1 MQISLWS
8 QKFII
13 VVKASQKFM
22 LLLQFEVQS
31 LFQSRIHHH
40 QPVIKLLFLLFPSFF
55 CIIIKGLK
63 LPLTQ
68 TSTPHPHLPC
78 SQIQKPHSRHSRVL
92 SPQITH
98 TQHRQHHSTLPII
111 NRCHKTL
118 RSITK
123 PLPQLQLEHHTS
135 RQQPTQAYTMDEP
148 SQHFTRTLTEVPRQS
163 KKETG
168 EKRETEREFGFGLK
182 PERSSPT
189 SKVTPI
195 VQSPPK
201 FQADSH

>member
-22 LLLQFEVQS
+22 LLLQLEVQS
-31 LFQSRIHHH
+31 LFQCRIHHH

-55 CIIIKGLK
+55 CIIINGLK
-63 LPLTQ
+63 LPLTIFLALKYRNPTQ
-68 TSTPHPHLPC
+68 GTAEYPHHKSHTHTHTHNTGSITPHYPSSIAATKLEG
-78 SQIQKPHSRHSRVL
+78 Q
-92 SPQITH
+92 
-98 TQHRQHHSTLPII
+98 
-111 NRCHKTL
+111 
-118 RSITK
+118 ITK

-201 FQADSH
+201 FQADFH